1 MSSGNRDFNDD
12 RRSDD
17 HGGRRN
23 DDFGGDDNFSGNHK
37 AFKFEIANN
46 QVTAV
51 YELKDGV
58 LKPKSLDDHGTK
70 SYTVD
75 GNDVVRKE
83 IKPFGTEITRYSDA
97 DGDGI
102 FFRVSEQWQV
112 SPNASGNGNGPRITD
127 NIHYSHTSGDDY
139 IAVRGGEHCSGG
151 HGADDFIFRE
161 ADHLR
166 IEDFSSQQGDMLVFD
181 TGLGLTSREH
191 LASYVT
197 NAYHDGDDFIVNFGS
212 DVSITLVGI
221 QPGMIGWDD
230 VSVLS

>member
-112 SPNASGNGNGPRITD
+112 SPNASGMAMGQELLTISIILIPVAMIISLCEEGN
-127 NIHYSHTSGDDY
+127 
-139 IAVRGGEHCSGG
+139 IAQVGMEQMILFSAKQIIYESKILVRSKVICWCL
-151 HGADDFIFRE
+151 IR
-161 ADHLR
+161 
-166 IEDFSSQQGDMLVFD
+166 V
-181 TGLGLTSREH
+181 
-191 LASYVT
+191 LA
-197 NAYHDGDDFIVNFGS
+197 
-212 DVSITLVGI
+212 
-221 QPGMIGWDD
+221 
-230 VSVLS
+230 